1 MRVVTVGAGITGLAL
16 THELADRGV
25 DCVTLEASEAAGGVI
40 QSRPVDGTVAE
51 VGPQRMRATPGIRE
65 LLDAAGLADD
75 LVTAGEGTLFVY
87 ADGRLREAPTSREA
101 FFRTDLLSWPAK
113 LRLLAEPLTRPGI
126 DQETVADTFT
136 RKFGRQAYER
146 FIGPLYGGLYGSDPA
161 EMPAAFALSGLMERE
176 ESAGSMLQAFLER
189 VGQGEK
195 APPATVEGGLQRL
208 PEALAA
214 RYDDRVHLGEP
225 VTEIS
230 PAGDAQGDGADA
242 TVAAA
247 TDGGAAAEGA
257 TADATYTVET
267 PEGTYEADHVVVTA
281 PADAAGELLEG
292 IAPGANRLR
301 ELTYNPLALVYL
313 RSDGQP
319 ADGLGYQVSYQEEL
333 HTLGVSF
340 NGVLFGRDDL
350 CTAFLGGM
358 HEPEI
363 LEKSDDHL
371 GETARREFEEATGTG
386 AEVLDVERRERW
398 FPAYDHTWWGTE
410 EVETPPGVHLA
421 TNYTA
426 RMGIP
431 SRVREAKQVAELIAG
446 G

>member
-16 THELADRGV
+16 THSLVERGV
-25 DCVTLEASEAAGGVI
+25 DAVALEAREEAGGVI
-40 QSRPVDGTVAE
+40 QSRPVGDTVAE
-51 VGPQRMRATPGIRE
+51 VGPQRMRATPGVRE
-65 LLDAAGLADD
+65 LVSAAGLEDD
-75 LVTAGEGTLFVY
+75 LVTAEGGTLFVY

-101 FFRTDLLSWPAK
+101 FLSTDLLSWPAK

-126 DQETVADTFT
+126 EQETVADTFT

-161 EMPAAFALSGLMERE
+161 EMPAAFALSGLMDRE
-176 ESAGSMLQAFLER
+176 AEAGSMLLAFLER

-195 APPATVEGGLQRL
+195 APPATVDGGLQRL
-208 PEALAA
+208 PTALAD
-214 RYDDRVHLGEP
+214 RYDDRVQLGEA
-225 VTEIS
+225 VTGIR
-230 PAGDAQGDGADA
+230 PAREA
-242 TVAAA
+242 TGEGGNRAVAAA
-247 TDGGAAAEGA
+247 ADGGT
-257 TADATYTVET
+257 TADDGYTVET
-267 PEGTYEADHVVVTA
+267 TADSYEADHVVVTA
-281 PADAAGELLEG
+281 PADVAGDLLEG
-292 IAPGANRLR
+292 IAPGADRLC

-313 RSDGQP
+313 ESEGKP
-319 ADGLGYQVSYQEEL
+319 ADGLGYQVSYQADL

-340 NGVLFGRDDL
+340 NGVLFGRDNL

-358 HEPEI
+358 HEPEL
-363 LEKSDDHL
+363 LEESDDRL
-371 GETARREFEEATGTG
+371 GDIARREFEEATGTG
-386 AEVLDVERRERW
+386 ATVLDVERRERW

-410 EVETPPGVHLA
+410 EVETPPGVRLA

-431 SRVREAKQVAELIAG
+431 SRVREAKQVAEDLAG

>member
-16 THELADRGV
+16 TYELAERGV
-25 DCVTLEASEAAGGVI
+25 ESVAFEASEAAGGVI

-51 VGPQRMRATPGIRE
+51 VGPQRMRATPGVRE
-65 LLDAAGLADD
+65 LLDAADIEDD
-75 LVTAGEGTLFVY
+75 LVTAGDGTLFVY
-87 ADGRLREAPTSREA
+87 ADGRLREAPTSKEA

-161 EMPAAFALSGLMERE
+161 EMPAAFALSGLIERE
-176 ESAGSMLQAFLER
+176 EEAGSMLRAFLER
-189 VGQGEK
+189 VGQGGK

-208 PEALAA
+208 PEALAGC
-214 RYDDRVHLGEP
+214 YDDRVHLGEP
-225 VTEIS
+225 VTAIR
-230 PAGDAQGDGADA
+230 PAGEAASPDAVV
-242 TVAAA
+242 TA
-247 TDGGAAAEGA
+247 TDGGAAAGSA
-257 TADATYTVET
+257 SGQGSRYTVET
-267 PEGTYEADHVVVTA
+267 AKDSYAADHVVVTA
-281 PADAAGELLEG
+281 PAGVAGELLEG
-292 IAPGANRLR
+292 VTPGADRLR

-313 RSDGQP
+313 QSDGEP

-340 NGVLFGRDDL
+340 NGVLFGRDNL

-358 HEPEI
+358 HEPDI
-363 LEKSDDHL
+363 LEESDDHL
-371 GETARREFEEATGTG
+371 GDVARREFEEVTGTG
-386 AEVLDVERRERW
+386 ATVLDVERRERW

-431 SRVREAKQVAELIAG
+431 SRVREAKQVAERITG
-446 G
+446 R

>member
-16 THELADRGV
+16 THELAERGV
-25 DCVTLEASEAAGGVI
+25 DSVALEAREVAGGVI

-51 VGPQRMRATPGIRE
+51 VGPQRMRATPGVRE
-65 LLDAAGLADD
+65 LVGAAGLEDE
-75 LVTAGEGTLFVY
+75 LVTAGDGTLFVY
-87 ADGRLREAPTSREA
+87 ADGQLREAPTSRDA
-101 FFRTDLLSWPAK
+101 FLRTDLLSWPAK

-176 ESAGSMLQAFLER
+176 EEAGSMLRAFLER

-195 APPATVEGGLQRL
+195 APPATIEGGLQRL
-208 PEALAA
+208 PEALAG
-214 RYDDRVHLGEP
+214 RYDDRVRLGEP
-225 VTEIS
+225 VTAIR
-230 PAGDAQGDGADA
+230 PAGEA
-242 TVAAA
+242 TPPDSVAAA
-247 TDGGAAAEGA
+247 ADGGAATGSASGQGPR
-257 TADATYTVET
+257 YTVET
-267 PEGTYEADHVVVTA
+267 AGDSYAADHVVVTA
-281 PADAAGELLEG
+281 PAGVAGELLEG
-292 IAPGANRLR
+292 VAPGADRLR

-313 RSDGQP
+313 QSEGQP

-358 HEPEI
+358 HEPEL
-363 LEKSDDHL
+363 LEESDDRL
-371 GETARREFEEATGTG
+371 GETARREFERATGTG
-386 AEVLDVERRERW
+386 ATVLDVERRERW

-431 SRVREAKQVAELIAG
+431 SRVREATQVAEELAG